1 MSQVAKSASAFV
13 RAFLAILA
21 LELEDMVVR
30 LVRPPKLAGVHG
42 YRWTVRLGISVDVKC
57 PASRLAWRARICPGA
72 EAAKRALDQIKGLPA
87 GIVDPTNLLLAEL
100 VYLERAEKLAHKA
113 VTERLVAVVR
123 SKNASPTWTDVRTV
137 LLDFD
142 RAGLRGLVQDL
153 YTASKDN
160 RAFLHAR
167 LGLGHDQLQ
176 PFKANISTWICPDLM
191 NNQSVSVSK
200 AKKAI
205 ADYKKAIGRPEGM
218 AELSIFYCE
227 EAFGFLESCSM
238 EDESYF
244 AALIRMYG
252 RSLEFVSNL
261 PAAERATY
269 RGRLDKLRSRG
280 SHVGWGVQDELNS
293 LWYASALDEQQSE

>member
-1 MSQVAKSASAFV
+1 M
-13 RAFLAILA
+13 
-21 LELEDMVVR
+21 
-30 LVRPPKLAGVHG
+30 
-42 YRWTVRLGISVDVKC
+42 
-57 PASRLAWRARICPGA
+57 
-72 EAAKRALDQIKGLPA
+72 
-87 GIVDPTNLLLAEL
+87 
-100 VYLERAEKLAHKA
+100 
-113 VTERLVAVVR
+113 VR
-123 SKNASPTWTDVRTV
+123 SKNISPSWSDVKTA

-160 RAFLHAR
+160 QAFLHAR

-176 PFKANISTWICPDLM
+176 PFKANISRWISPDLM
-191 NNQSVSVSK
+191 KDQPISVSK

-205 ADYKKAIGRPEGM
+205 ADYKKAIGRPDGM

-252 RSLEFVSNL
+252 WSLEIVSSL
-261 PAAERATY
+261 PPAERTTY
-269 RGRLDKLRSRG
+269 LERLDKLRSRG
-280 SHVGWGVQDELNS
+280 RNVGWAVEEEFNG
-293 LWYASALDEQQSE
+293 LWYDAVDEQESE

>member
-1 MSQVAKSASAFV
+1 
-13 RAFLAILA
+13 
-21 LELEDMVVR
+21 
-30 LVRPPKLAGVHG
+30 
-42 YRWTVRLGISVDVKC
+42 
-57 PASRLAWRARICPGA
+57 
-72 EAAKRALDQIKGLPA
+72 
-87 GIVDPTNLLLAEL
+87 
-100 VYLERAEKLAHKA
+100 
-113 VTERLVAVVR
+113 VVR
-123 SKNASPTWTDVRTV
+123 SKNASPTWSDVKAA

-142 RAGLRGLVQDL
+142 RAGLWGLGLDL

-160 RAFLHAR
+160 QAFLHAR

-176 PFKANISTWICPDLM
+176 PFKACISNWICPDVM
-191 NNQSVSVSK
+191 NNQPISVSK

-252 RSLEFVSNL
+252 RSLDLVSSL
-261 PAAERATY
+261 PTAKRATY
-269 RGRLDKLRSRG
+269 LDRLDKLRSRG
-280 SHVGWGVQDELNS
+280 RHIGWGVEEELNS
-293 LWYASALDEQQSE
+293 LWYAAALDGHQGE